1 MQYFQ
6 YVSYSLLSL
15 QNHTVSVIRTI
26 RRIQEFHLTGSKIL
40 GSATD
45 GLQFSKTFQAPHPYY
60 TLWQT

>member
-1 MQYFQ
+1 MF
-6 YVSYSLLSL
+6 SICILFITLTTKPYSFCH
-15 QNHTVSVIRTI
+15 QNNPK
-26 RRIQEFHLTGSKIL
+26 IQEFHLTGSKIL